1 MSATA
6 TAAQDYVT
14 PDLMRLLSI
23 ARQELDRH
31 HSDHGCCARCQQHWP
46 CPTACLAA
54 ETLSFL

>member
-6 TAAQDYVT
+6 THDYVT

-31 HSDHGCCARCQQHWP
+31 RSDHGRCTRCQQHWP

-54 ETLSFL
+54 ETLSSL

>member
-6 TAAQDYVT
+6 TQEYVT

-23 ARQELDRH
+23 AHKELDRH
-31 HSDHGCCARCQQHWP
+31 HSDHGRCTRCDQHWP

-54 ETLSFL
+54 ETLSSL

>member
-6 TAAQDYVT
+6 TYDYIT
-14 PDLMRLLSI
+14 QDLMRLLSI

-31 HSDHGCCARCQQHWP
+31 RSDHGRCAWCHERWP

-54 ETLSFL
+54 ETLSAL